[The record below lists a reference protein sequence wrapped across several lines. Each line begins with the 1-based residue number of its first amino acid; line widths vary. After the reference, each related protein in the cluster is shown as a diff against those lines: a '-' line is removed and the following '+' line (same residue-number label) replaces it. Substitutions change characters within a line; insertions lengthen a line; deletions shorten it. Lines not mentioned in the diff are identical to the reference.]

1 MRSNRLASH
10 PLTRGLRR
18 PCDRQA
24 GSQHPRSCPSG
35 MHGPGPG
42 DAARIS
48 ECLAGRGLRA
58 RSSSEGPQCGP
69 QGQREKRLWSP
80 SATSRQVLPV
90 RRGPLRRTG
99 SRSKPEQDTRRRPE
113 RSPLYQIV
121 AGYLETLLCERSLGE
136 QPVAGHVEDELRGS
150 LRCGILSF
158 AFARPRGIR
167 PPPQLPLRHRNGRHP
182 HTHRSRLRL
191 LGVRRAALPATQS
204 PVSVCGS

>member
-69 QGQREKRLWSP
+69 QWQREKRLWSP

-99 SRSKPEQDTRRRPE
+99 SRSRTPAAALSGRPSTR
-113 RSPLYQIV
+113 S
-121 AGYLETLLCERSLGE
+121 SLGTLRRCFASGASE
-136 QPVAGHVEDELRGS
+136 NSPSRATWKTNFVAPS
-150 LRCGILSF
+150 AA
-158 AFARPRGIR
+158 AFSA
-167 PPPQLPLRHRNGRHP
+167 
-182 HTHRSRLRL
+182 SRLRGRGESARHPNSL
-191 LGVRRAALPATQS
+191 CVTATVATRIPIARA
-204 PVSVCGS
+204 